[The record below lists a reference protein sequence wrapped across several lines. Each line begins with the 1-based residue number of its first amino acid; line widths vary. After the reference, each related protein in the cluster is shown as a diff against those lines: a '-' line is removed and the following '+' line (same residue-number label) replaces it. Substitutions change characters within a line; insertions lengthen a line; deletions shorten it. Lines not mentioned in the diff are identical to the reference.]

1 MSKPT
6 VDYLKTIMPGQSE
19 SWYHRIASDILCG
32 KMALPMI
39 EGVPLPAITIALSSP
54 PPTVNP
60 ARQRFT
66 EGIHRSEPVAPPR
79 PSANIPNTVGEALQQ
94 ATHKPKRPTQP
105 ANATTKWKL
114 EHLVHSD
121 KRAAERLAV
130 QVAFSHPDKSEQWCW
145 EKAIFDL
152 ERDRF

>member
-19 SWYHRIASDILCG
+19 AWYDRIASDILCG
-32 KMALPMI
+32 KM
-39 EGVPLPAITIALSSP
+39 PLPKVAEVPAPTATIEP

-66 EGIHRSEPVAPPR
+66 EGTHRSAPSAPPR

-94 ATHKPKRPTQP
+94 ATHKPKRPAQP
-105 ANATTKWKL
+105 ANAATKGKL
-114 EHLVHSD
+114 ERLVHSD
-121 KRAAERLAV
+121 KRAAERLAA
-130 QVAFSHPDKSEQWCW
+130 QVSLANPGKSEQWCW
-145 EKAIFDL
+145 EKAIYDL
-152 ERDRF
+152 QRDRF

>member
-6 VDYLKTIMPGQSE
+6 VTYLQTIMPGQPDA
-19 SWYHRIASDILCG
+19 WYDRIASDILCG
-32 KMALPMI
+32 KMPLPMV
-39 EGVPLPAITIALSSP
+39 EGVPLPAITITP

-66 EGIHRSEPVAPPR
+66 EGIHRSAPAAPPR
-79 PSANIPNTVGEALQQ
+79 PSSNIPNTVGEALQQ
-94 ATHKPKRPTQP
+94 ATHKPKRPNQL
-105 ANATTKWKL
+105 ANATTKGKL
-114 EHLVHSD
+114 ERLVHSD
-121 KRAAERLAV
+121 KRAAERLAA